1 MLLKER
7 YEQEV
12 RGNLVAELG
21 YDNPMEIPGV
31 EKVVINMGISEY
43 DDPSIL
49 DTAMDNLAA
58 ITGQRPV
65 LTRAKKSIA
74 DFDIRRGV
82 PVGCKVTLRKKR
94 AYVFLNKLFNVA
106 LPSIRD
112 FRGLSPDSFDGRGN
126 YSLGLNEQLVFP
138 EITFDDIR
146 QVQGMDVTIV
156 TSADSDREGYYLLK
170 ELGSP
175 FKTWEG

>member
-12 RGNLVAELG
+12 RDNLGAELG

-94 AYVFLNKLFNVA
+94 AYVFLNKL
-106 LPSIRD
+106 
-112 FRGLSPDSFDGRGN
+112 
-126 YSLGLNEQLVFP
+126 
-138 EITFDDIR
+138 
-146 QVQGMDVTIV
+146 
-156 TSADSDREGYYLLK
+156 
-170 ELGSP
+170 
-175 FKTWEG
+175 

>member
-1 MLLKER
+1 MLLRER

-12 RGNLVAELG
+12 RDNLASELG
-21 YDNPMEIPGV
+21 YDNPMEIPKV

-43 DDPSIL
+43 EDPGIL
-49 DTAMDNLAA
+49 DTAMGNLAS
-58 ITGQRPV
+58 ITGQQPV
-65 LTRAKKSIA
+65 VTRAKKSIA

-82 PVGCKVTLRKKR
+82 PVGCKVTLRGKR
-94 AYVFLNKLFNVA
+94 AYAFLNKLFNVA

-126 YSLGLNEQLVFP
+126 YSLGINEQLVFP

-146 QVQGMDVTIV
+146 QVQGMDITIV
-156 TSADSDREGYYLLK
+156 TSANSDREGYYLLK

-175 FKTWEG
+175 FKTLEG